1 MNQKVFNAFEK
12 YGGNLSLKDARKEG
26 ILPMTLDRLV
36 KSKQIEK
43 VAPGFYAMKDT
54 FIDELYLA
62 QSVYSKGVFSHETAL
77 DIYQVGTYIPKK
89 LNMTFPKGYNVPKD
103 RLEKYAIQPHY
114 TTKETFELGLTEA
127 ESFYGNKI
135 VLYDLERTL
144 CDMWNSRYTASAE
157 VKQEALKEYMNSPS
171 RNTSK
176 LRKYMQILKS
186 SKEMS
191 AYMVPLY

>member
-26 ILPMTLDRLV
+26 ILSMTLDRLV

-114 TTKETFELGLTEA
+114 TTKETFELGLTET

-144 CDMWNSRYTASAE
+144 CDIWNSRYKASAE

-171 RNTSK
+171 RNTGK
-176 LRKYMQILKS
+176 LRKYMRILKS
-186 SKEMS
+186 TKEMS

>member
-1 MNQKVFNAFEK
+1 MNQKVADALEK

-114 TTKETFELGLTEA
+114 TTKETF
-127 ESFYGNKI
+127 
-135 VLYDLERTL
+135 
-144 CDMWNSRYTASAE
+144 
-157 VKQEALKEYMNSPS
+157 
-171 RNTSK
+171 
-176 LRKYMQILKS
+176 
-186 SKEMS
+186 
-191 AYMVPLY
+191 

>member
-1 MNQKVFNAFEK
+1 LNQKVADALEK

-114 TTKETFELGLTEA
+114 TTKETFELGLTET

-186 SKEMS
+186 PKEMS